1 MVHIVTQ
8 TEIARNSFYR
18 KGVLKFY
25 MFRKFETSII
35 DIFFLT
41 NYTAYV

>member
-1 MVHIVTQ
+1 MVHIGAQ

-18 KGVLKFY
+18 EGVLTFY
-25 MFRKFETSII
+25 MFRKFGTNTI
-35 DIFFLT
+35 DNFLT